1 MSDISVK
8 INDNDKF
15 IINKNININNNADK
29 PHNGKPITI
38 MRVSPNGKCLVTYSK
53 DDESIVGWNIAN
65 VEEGQLKS
73 DYSRTHK
80 GYHEIEEIC
89 VSDDK
94 KLAYIHDIY
103 LEIIDINNNQIIELN
118 AKISHLKY
126 HYCTF
131 NLKGEFIFCND
142 VKNRHR
148 IYHKIIW
155 VYSTQTKNNKWVC
168 KGIYKIPKDF
178 ELISISK
185 YDKLYLF
192 SNNNIYEWNILTEK
206 SVRIFGGDEIYKREE
221 FYKHDFRWRIKKD
234 IRISSNEKFIYL
246 RIKNKIIIYSIELK
260 IPIISSLDIN
270 NGIKSYNLL
279 NIPELYTLLLP
290 DELIHD
296 DVLSSNRMWNSIM
309 EYCWKEC
316 LNHLEKHYQLQK
328 KHQPESSTIPQ
339 FIFDIKTKY
348 TFGILDGYVWKI
360 KLEERISK
368 MNENN
373 NKLNNEII
381 VKGLDSEDSSSDDE
395 ADKIIDSDM
404 YTSNVENKEIYNFL
418 NIYLFNPYMNTII
431 ASFQEFSEINEL
443 STKNTK
449 QVLIQNSTKWVIKS
463 TGGELKLL
471 IFKKIIINKRNKWKL
486 ICMRI
491 DKFNVQE
498 YDLYEFHK
506 RFLHGNKLLSENDI
520 LILTKIGLFI
530 YHFNENNNFIS
541 LNYFYYM
548 NLNIYNKYELMKNL
562 QYHYKKSFSKST
574 LPLPNYNSF
583 KLSDKWVLYVK
594 DNRESLLKY
603 GVELLS
609 FAIKEHRLEL
619 MDDIYR
625 KCIIHFKE
633 DLRNNKIFLSI
644 ITSTIPLLNEYYP
657 EYILR
662 YSLETTMVIDSLSYT
677 IKYQDNNLHLYS
689 FHYPQIINLTQSIL
703 WTKYIILYHKLYI
716 KHYTLF
722 IILNVIQCLLLLL
735 ILPISPIFLV
745 TFYILSKY
753 HFINDFNIR
762 LYKNNI
768 VDIAL
773 LTDNIFG
780 TIFNEYDIFASFYFY
795 INDNFLKYMSKSTTP
810 TITFMIPYIKFVN
823 YPQNYNWF
831 WEFIRPQSSLF
842 VKIISENIYKTWD
855 GEALINFKWNT
866 YGKYYY
872 VMIWM
877 SFIALLGCFNV
888 SATIPQQYISKDVQ
902 KQLGFIHLSFEVRQI
917 IYNPIKWICNFW
929 NIFDIIA
936 YVLPIF
942 TSIYWIQ
949 TDVRNIQLLSF
960 SCLFLD
966 IKFLLFFRVF
976 ESFGVYFAI
985 IISVAKQ
992 IVYFLVVL
1000 LIIIISFAHAF
1011 YILLSPTEIDFS
1023 FKENDPNNPWNIVPT
1038 YKEVLDNGAINSN
1051 SYIIQQPDDNTNM
1064 FTDYRTSLFA
1074 MYLFLT
1080 GDSSALS
1087 NWSYINNPSLVILI
1101 VLFSLLIVVYL
1112 MNLFIG
1118 LLNMAIAKDN
1128 NRISYLIQKAEI
1140 LAEIELLYLLPNQ
1153 RRWKAWFPETIYYY
1167 ANFDKI
1173 HKEVKKLINDG
1184 QWDANEF
1191 SEIREMKQ
1199 DLLNKL
1205 NIRNDET
1212 DQQLL
1217 KEIREILLNN
1227 KKNK

>member
-38 MRVSPNGKCLVTYSK
+38 MRVSPNGKYLVTYSK

-155 VYSTQTKNNKWVC
+155 IYSTQTKNNKWEC

-206 SVRIFGGDEIYKREE
+206 SVRIFGGDEIYKREK

-395 ADKIIDSDM
+395 ADKIIDSYM
-404 YTSNVENKEIYNFL
+404 YTSNVENKEIYKYL

-449 QVLIQNSTKWVIKS
+449 QVLIQNSK
-463 TGGELKLL
+463 
-471 IFKKIIINKRNKWKL
+471 
-486 ICMRI
+486 
-491 DKFNVQE
+491 
-498 YDLYEFHK
+498 
-506 RFLHGNKLLSENDI
+506 
-520 LILTKIGLFI
+520 
-530 YHFNENNNFIS
+530 
-541 LNYFYYM
+541 
-548 NLNIYNKYELMKNL
+548 
-562 QYHYKKSFSKST
+562 
-574 LPLPNYNSF
+574 
-583 KLSDKWVLYVK
+583 
-594 DNRESLLKY
+594 
-603 GVELLS
+603 
-609 FAIKEHRLEL
+609 
-619 MDDIYR
+619 
-625 KCIIHFKE
+625 
-633 DLRNNKIFLSI
+633 
-644 ITSTIPLLNEYYP
+644 
-657 EYILR
+657 
-662 YSLETTMVIDSLSYT
+662 
-677 IKYQDNNLHLYS
+677 
-689 FHYPQIINLTQSIL
+689 
-703 WTKYIILYHKLYI
+703 
-716 KHYTLF
+716 
-722 IILNVIQCLLLLL
+722 
-735 ILPISPIFLV
+735 
-745 TFYILSKY
+745 
-753 HFINDFNIR
+753 
-762 LYKNNI
+762 
-768 VDIAL
+768 
-773 LTDNIFG
+773 
-780 TIFNEYDIFASFYFY
+780 
-795 INDNFLKYMSKSTTP
+795 
-810 TITFMIPYIKFVN
+810 
-823 YPQNYNWF
+823 
-831 WEFIRPQSSLF
+831 
-842 VKIISENIYKTWD
+842 
-855 GEALINFKWNT
+855 
-866 YGKYYY
+866 
-872 VMIWM
+872 
-877 SFIALLGCFNV
+877 
-888 SATIPQQYISKDVQ
+888 
-902 KQLGFIHLSFEVRQI
+902 
-917 IYNPIKWICNFW
+917 
-929 NIFDIIA
+929 
-936 YVLPIF
+936 
-942 TSIYWIQ
+942 IYWRRI
-949 TDVRNIQLLSF
+949 
-960 SCLFLD
+960 
-966 IKFLLFFRVF
+966 
-976 ESFGVYFAI
+976 E
-985 IISVAKQ
+985 
-992 IVYFLVVL
+992 VV
-1000 LIIIISFAHAF
+1000 
-1011 YILLSPTEIDFS
+1011 
-1023 FKENDPNNPWNIVPT
+1023 
-1038 YKEVLDNGAINSN
+1038 
-1051 SYIIQQPDDNTNM
+1051 
-1064 FTDYRTSLFA
+1064 
-1074 MYLFLT
+1074 
-1080 GDSSALS
+1080 
-1087 NWSYINNPSLVILI
+1087 
-1101 VLFSLLIVVYL
+1101 
-1112 MNLFIG
+1112 
-1118 LLNMAIAKDN
+1118 
-1128 NRISYLIQKAEI
+1128 
-1140 LAEIELLYLLPNQ
+1140 
-1153 RRWKAWFPETIYYY
+1153 
-1167 ANFDKI
+1167 NF
-1173 HKEVKKLINDG
+1173 
-1184 QWDANEF
+1184 
-1191 SEIREMKQ
+1191 
-1199 DLLNKL
+1199 
-1205 NIRNDET
+1205 
-1212 DQQLL
+1212 
-1217 KEIREILLNN
+1217 
-1227 KKNK
+1227 